1 MDRKELEARWAKIK
15 SWKAKGKRAPHK
27 PLLLLYALG
36 AWQQGQTQLQY
47 AKEEA
52 KLKDYFREF
61 GPPNSAPGP
70 NYPFV
75 YLSSD
80 RIWELSEL
88 HRIDGKINSSPK
100 RLREEGISAQFP
112 AEMQALL
119 REQPDLI
126 GHLAEQ
132 LLQRNF
138 PESLHSSILQAVGL
152 ELEPA
157 FLLSKRR
164 KRDPRFR
171 GQILEAY
178 GYSCAVC
185 GFNLRLGHQP
195 LALEA
200 AHIKWH
206 QAGGP
211 DRAENGLA
219 LCSMHHK
226 LFDLGAFRID
236 DSLRLQVSHKVHG
249 EGLDYYLLRHQA
261 QQTRLPH
268 LKKYRPKE
276 DYLNWHLEEV
286 FQGYSRD

>member
-61 GPPNSAPGP
+61 SKSPSGPKPH
-70 NYPFV
+70 YPFV
-75 YLSSD
+75 FLLND
-80 RIWELSEL
+80 KVWELSSIEG
-88 HRIDGKINSSPK
+88 IDKSKGSSSK
-100 RLREEGISAQFP
+100 RLRDLGISAQFP

-152 ELEPA
+152 ELAPA

-261 QQTRLPH
+261 QQIRLPH